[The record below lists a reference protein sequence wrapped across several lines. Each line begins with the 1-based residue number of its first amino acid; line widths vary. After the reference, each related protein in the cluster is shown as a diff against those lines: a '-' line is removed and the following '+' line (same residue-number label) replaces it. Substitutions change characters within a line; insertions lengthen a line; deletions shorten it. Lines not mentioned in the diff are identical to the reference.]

1 MIFMLANSVWKEMD
15 AVVDALVAR
24 GLVSQERLDLAREA
38 QKQKKNSEQSLCEI
52 LVKSGFLDKNKF
64 IEFVGSH
71 LDVPVID
78 PNEFLIPHVVTGLIP
93 AHLARQYKLIPFEK
107 RGDRLRVV
115 MVDPRD
121 EAALLD
127 LQSQYPGEIEICIG
141 VDDRIARAIVHH
153 YTTKDLTSTP
163 VMEVEVMS
171 YQAGDMGGD
180 AEGTGEEVVNI
191 VNNLVLIALAEKAT
205 DIHLDPIAAGLMI
218 RLRVDGDLHE
228 LETLDKPLQAAVI
241 SRVKVMGDLNI
252 AEKRMPQDGR
262 TRILV
267 GNKTVDL
274 RIATY
279 PTMWGEKVSI
289 RILTKD
295 VYTSFDALGLSKR
308 DQELFEK
315 IIMQPHGLLLVTGP
329 TGSGKTTTL
338 YSAFMRISRRDRHA
352 ISIEDPIENEIVG
365 VNQAQVNTKAG
376 VSFAAALRAMLR
388 NDPDIILVGEIRD
401 GETADTTARAAM
413 TGHLV
418 FSTLHTNSAVDVIT
432 RLQDLGLAPYLI
444 ASSLIGIVAQRL
456 VRRICMHCREEYRPP
471 EDELLLVKDSVQKFF
486 RGKGCEN
493 CRGTGFAGRTGLYE
507 IVAVEDDT
515 RHKIGRNLSGRE
527 ISQHFRQKGFHSM
540 WEDGIEKVNQGITTI
555 SEIFRVC
562 RSGDV

>member
-1 MIFMLANSVWKEMD
+1 MD
-15 AVVDALVAR
+15 AAVDELVAR
-24 GLVSQERLDLAREA
+24 GFVSQERLDLAREV
-38 QKQKKNSEQSLCEI
+38 QKQKKNTDQSLCEI
-52 LVKSGFLDKNKF
+52 LVKSGFLDKGKF
-64 IEFVGSH
+64 VDFIGTH

-78 PNEFLIPHVVTGLIP
+78 PNDFLIPHAVSGLIP
-93 AHLARQYKLIPFEK
+93 AYLARQYILMPFEK
-107 RGDRLRVV
+107 QGDRLRVV
-115 MVDPRD
+115 MADPRE
-121 EAALLD
+121 EAALLE

-141 VDDRIARAIVHH
+141 VDERIARAIVHH
-153 YTTKDLTSTP
+153 YTTKDLKSAP
-163 VMEVEVMS
+163 VSKVEVMS
-171 YQAGDMGGD
+171 YQSGDKVAD
-180 AEGTGEEVVNI
+180 VEGTGEEVVNI
-191 VNNLVLIALAEKAT
+191 VNNLILIAMAEKAT

-228 LETLDKPLQAAVI
+228 LETLDKSLQAAVV
-241 SRVKVMGDLNI
+241 SRVKVIGDLNI
-252 AEKRMPQDGR
+252 AEKRVPQDGR
-262 TRILV
+262 TRVMV

-289 RILTKD
+289 RTLSKD

-315 IIMQPHGLLLVTGP
+315 IILQPHGLLLVTGP

-365 VNQAQVNTKAG
+365 VNQAQVNAKAG

-418 FSTLHTNSAVDVIT
+418 FSTLHTNSAVGVIT

-456 VRRICMHCREEYRPP
+456 VRRICVHCREEYRPS
-471 EDELLLVKDSVQKFF
+471 EDELMLVKGAVTKFF

-493 CRGTGFAGRTGLYE
+493 CRGTGFSGRLGLYE

-515 RHKIGRNLSGRE
+515 RHKIGQNLSERE
-527 ISQHFRQKGFHSM
+527 IAQHFRKQGFHSM
-540 WEDGIEKVNQGITTI
+540 WEDGIEKIAQGITTL
-555 SEIFRVC
+555 SEVFRVC
-562 RSGDV
+562 RAEEL